1 MRILILCTG
10 NSCRSQMA
18 HGFLQS
24 FNKDLKVYSAGTKPA
39 ECVNPK
45 AVEVMNEVGINI
57 SSHTPKSVERY
68 LNDEWDYV
76 ITVCGGANESCP
88 MFVGKVKHRL
98 HIGFDD
104 PSDTVGTDEFVMSEF
119 RRVRNEIKQKFA
131 EFYITQI
138 LKRNIS
144 KCSCGRNC

>member
-1 MRILILCTG
+1 MRVLILCTG

-24 FNKDLKVYSAGTKPA
+24 FDKNIEVYSAGTKSA
-39 ECVNPK
+39 KQVNPK
-45 AVEVMNEVGINI
+45 AVEVMSEVGIDI
-57 SSHTPKSVERY
+57 SLHTPKSVETY

-88 MFVGKVKHRL
+88 IFVGNVKHRL

-104 PSDTVGTDEFVMSEF
+104 PSDAVGTDEFVMSEF
-119 RRVRNEIKQKFA
+119 RRVRDEIKQRFA
-131 EFYITQI
+131 EFYFSQI
-138 LKRNIS
+138 LKREVP
-144 KCSCGRNC
+144 KCSCGNC